1 MSTYAI
7 KWLKDK
13 LGTRFFPVTHI
24 NAVRDDTGT
33 SLASMLEAKQ
43 DTLVSGT
50 NIKTV
55 NNNSLVG
62 SGNVSIATGDTNVIE
77 TVKVNNAALTP
88 DASKAVNISAV
99 TSFNGS
105 TGAVTYTAPVTSV
118 NGETGAVTLSIPS
131 EVTES
136 TVSGWGFTKN
146 AGTIT
151 GITMNGASK
160 GTSGVV
166 NLGTV
171 ITAHQD
177 ISGKADKSTTTTAG
191 TYKSVTVN
199 SSGIV
204 TGGSNP
210 TTIAGYGITDA
221 YTKSEVDDA
230 MDDYLPLTGGTIS
243 TNSTSPLT
251 IADIRSASELYVALL
266 FKKGSTQLG
275 YLGFLSQ
282 DTPVFVNHNGG
293 TTQTLLHTGNFVAGT
308 DYQTP
313 IPANTYAPYNSNGY
327 LPKNGG
333 TMTGSITMGTNAI
346 IFDKEVN
353 TDWNVG
359 TTNSGIRLFNS
370 QSSIPTGAFST
381 YSTALSVYGAYG
393 FQIASK
399 SNGNN
404 FAMRSAYGT
413 NYASWVTLYHSGNS
427 NKSDVNWSCN
437 NLTAAGTVTQ
447 GSDARVKDEQ
457 KEISAD
463 DAIAVMEKLRPKTW
477 IWNDKMTGNSGKKS
491 AGLVAQ
497 EVKDIVPDA
506 VTISEMYEIEDFHSL
521 NYTVI
526 QGYEIAAIK
535 GLIQENAQLKR
546 EIAEIREMLK
556 KVL

>member
-33 SLASMLEAKQ
+33 SLSSMLEAKQ

-88 DASKAVNISAV
+88 DANKAVNITAV
-99 TSFNGS
+99 TTFNGS
-105 TGAVTYTAPVTSV
+105 SGAVTYTAPVTSV

-146 AGTIT
+146 TGTIT
-151 GITMNGASK
+151 GITMNGTSK

-171 ITAHQD
+171 ITSHQD

-191 TYKSVTVN
+191 TYKSVTVD

-221 YTKSEVDDA
+221 YTKNEVDDIV
-230 MDDYLPLTGGTIS
+230 DDYLPLS
-243 TNSTSPLT
+243 
-251 IADIRSASELYVALL
+251 
-266 FKKGSTQLG
+266 
-275 YLGFLSQ
+275 
-282 DTPVFVNHNGG
+282 
-293 TTQTLLHTGNFVAGT
+293 
-308 DYQTP
+308 
-313 IPANTYAPYNSNGY
+313 
-327 LPKNGG
+327 GG
-333 TMTGSITMGTNAI
+333 TMSGNITMGKNAI
-346 IFDKEVN
+346 VFNVS
-353 TDWNVG
+353 TDASWNV
-359 TTNSGIRLFNS
+359 NSGAGLRILNTIGAS
-370 QSSIPTGAFST
+370 AEGAFSS
-381 YSTALSVYGAYG
+381 YAVALSVAGYYR
-393 FQIASK
+393 FQIA
-399 SNGNN
+399 GNASDSTD
-404 FAMRSAYGT
+404 FRMRFGSGDWYKLF
-413 NYASWVTLYHSGNS
+413 NSGNS
-427 NKSDVNWSCN
+427 NLSTVNWACK

-447 GSDARVKDEQ
+447 GSDARVKDAQ
-457 KEISAD
+457 KEISTD

-477 IWNDKMTGNSGKKS
+477 TWNDKMSGNSGKKS

-497 EVKDIVPDA
+497 EVKEIVPDA
-506 VTISEMYEIEDFHSL
+506 VTVSEMCDIEDFHSL

-535 GLIQENAQLKR
+535 GLIQENAQLKKELT
-546 EIAEIREMLK
+546 EIKEMLK
-556 KVL
+556 RLL